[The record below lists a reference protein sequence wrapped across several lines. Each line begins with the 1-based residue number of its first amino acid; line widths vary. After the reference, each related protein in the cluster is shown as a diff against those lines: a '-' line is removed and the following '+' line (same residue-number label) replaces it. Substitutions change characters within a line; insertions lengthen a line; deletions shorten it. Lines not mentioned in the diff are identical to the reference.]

1 MKAVHFGAGNIGR
14 GFIGLLLYQSGYQTT
29 FVDVNQ
35 QLIEALNEKKQ
46 YNVILAAE
54 KSEEQTVKNVSG
66 INSLEDREKVI
77 DAIVEADM
85 ITTAIG
91 PTVLPLI
98 SELLAQGLETRNKET
113 GSPLTIIACENMIGG
128 SSFLKEQVFNH
139 IREEEKAIFTELY
152 HFPNAAVD
160 RIVPNQV
167 NEDILE
173 VAVEPYYE
181 WVVEAQSFGSEE
193 PTVQGITYVK
203 DLTPYIERKL
213 FTVNTGHAVAAYL
226 GHYLNYS
233 TIKAAMD
240 DHHVHVLMKG
250 ALEESGEALIQIYGF
265 NREEHQQYIDTI
277 MQRFMNPYIS
287 DDVTRVGR
295 GPLRKLGVND
305 RLIRPAT
312 LYMDVTGKEPTHLA
326 TVIAATLHYINTED
340 EEAVKLQQ
348 MIAEVG
354 YGEALQRI
362 ADLDAEHPLLNLVLK
377 KIEELAT

>member
-1 MKAVHFGAGNIGR
+1 
-14 GFIGLLLYQSGYQTT
+14 
-29 FVDVNQ
+29 
-35 QLIEALNEKKQ
+35 
-46 YNVILAAE
+46 
-54 KSEEQTVKNVSG
+54 
-66 INSLEDREKVI
+66 
-77 DAIVEADM
+77 
-85 ITTAIG
+85 
-91 PTVLPLI
+91 
-98 SELLAQGLETRNKET
+98 
-113 GSPLTIIACENMIGG
+113 MIGG

-265 NREEHQQYIDTI
+265 NREEHQQHIDTI

-326 TVIAATLHYINTED
+326 TVIAATLQYINTED

>member
-35 QLIEALNEKKQ
+35 QLIQALNEKKQ
-46 YNVILAAE
+46 YNVMLAAE
-54 KSEEQTVKNVSG
+54 KSEKQTVENVSG
-66 INSLEDREKVI
+66 INSLEDRDKVI
-77 DAIVEADM
+77 DAIVEADI

-98 SELLAQGLETRNKET
+98 SELLAQGLTTRKKYT
-113 GSPLTIIACENMIGG
+113 GSPLTIIACENMIDG

-139 IREEEKAIFTELY
+139 IREEEKASFIELY

-181 WVVEAQSFGSEE
+181 WVVEAQDIKTEE
-193 PTVQGITYVK
+193 PKVQGITYVN

-226 GHYLNYS
+226 GYYLRYS
-233 TIKAAMD
+233 TIKEAMD
-240 DHHVHVLMKG
+240 DHHVQVLMKG
-250 ALEESGEALIQIYGF
+250 ALEESGEALIQTYGF
-265 NREEHQQYIDTI
+265 NREEHQQYINTI
-277 MQRFMNPYIS
+277 IQRFMNPYIS

-326 TVIAATLHYINTED
+326 TVIAATLQYTNTED
-340 EEAVKLQQ
+340 EEAVRLQKK
-348 MIAEVG
+348 IKEVG
-354 YGEALQRI
+354 YGEALQNI
-362 ADLDAEHPLLNLVLK
+362 ADLDAEHPLINIVLR